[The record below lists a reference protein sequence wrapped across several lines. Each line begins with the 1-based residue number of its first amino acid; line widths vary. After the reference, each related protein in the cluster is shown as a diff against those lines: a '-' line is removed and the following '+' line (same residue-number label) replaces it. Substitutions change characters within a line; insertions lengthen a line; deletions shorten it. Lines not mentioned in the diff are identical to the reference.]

1 MLLPGARG
9 LLCWR
14 RSMGMAALPGF
25 LPTAVGSLP
34 HTDPEAACDL
44 VLQRL
49 PDIPAWPQ
57 LPRRDVRERLPAQ
70 FCGGFPGVV
79 MEDGRVYVD
88 RRQDLDAGLERLY
101 ARYLSKD
108 LEAAALDG
116 DFAAGLKHFLTLRL
130 DSALAVK
137 GQVLGPVSWGLTVT
151 DQDRRALLYDDM
163 LADAAARYL
172 HLQAAWQERA
182 LRRLAPQTIIFV
194 DEPYLAAFG
203 SAYLAVERE
212 EVQRLLEEVLAG
224 IEGLKGV
231 HCCGNTDW
239 SMLLETSVDILNFD
253 AYDHAEALS
262 LYPQA
267 LRAFLERGGVIAWG
281 IVPTGSDAQVM
292 GESVGSLTERLWSAL
307 RLVASRGVPLD
318 DLLAASLLT
327 PACGLAT
334 LSETAAARALE
345 LLAGVSAQM
354 RTVLKGDAG

>member
-1 MLLPGARG
+1 MSVLPA
-9 LLCWR
+9 
-14 RSMGMAALPGF
+14 F

-34 HTDPEAACDL
+34 HTDPGAACDL
-44 VLQRL
+44 VLKWL
-49 PDIPAWPQ
+49 PHIPAWPQ
-57 LPRRDVRERLPAQ
+57 LPRRDARERLPAQ

-79 MEDGRVYVD
+79 IEEGRVYVD

-101 ARYLSKD
+101 ASYLRRD
-108 LEAAALDG
+108 LDSAALDA
-116 DFAAGLKHFLTLRL
+116 DFASGLKHFLSLRPE
-130 DSALAVK
+130 SAVAVK

-151 DQDRRALLYDDM
+151 DQDRRAILYDDI

-182 LRRLAPQTIIFV
+182 LRRLAARTIVFV

-212 EVQRLLEEVLAG
+212 EVQRLLEEVLGG

-239 SMLLETSVDILNFD
+239 SLLLETSVDILNFD
-253 AYDHAEALS
+253 AYDYAEALS

-267 LRAFLERGGVIAWG
+267 LSAFLRRGGVIAWG
-281 IVPTGSDAQVM
+281 IVPTANDAQVM
-292 GESVGSLTERLWSAL
+292 AESVGSLTERLWSAL
-307 RLVASRGVPLD
+307 RLVASKGIPLD

-327 PACGLAT
+327 PACGLGT
-334 LSETAAARALE
+334 LSEAAAARALE

-354 RTVLKGDAG
+354 RAVLEGKRG